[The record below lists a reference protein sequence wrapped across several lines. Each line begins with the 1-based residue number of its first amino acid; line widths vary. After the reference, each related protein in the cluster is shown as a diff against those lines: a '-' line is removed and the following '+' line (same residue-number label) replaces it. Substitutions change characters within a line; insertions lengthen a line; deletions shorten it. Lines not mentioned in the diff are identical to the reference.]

1 MGSRSPKD
9 TQLQWLNKRYICAS
23 LELQLFD
30 HITVFL
36 LFSKDKNMKNNK
48 LWNIGQGHQ
57 AMRFRSDPIRL
68 LYVNIDVIAIYT
80 NKYCLN

>member
-1 MGSRSPKD
+1 M
-9 TQLQWLNKRYICAS
+9 RY
-23 LELQLFD
+23 
-30 HITVFL
+30 
-36 LFSKDKNMKNNK
+36 
-48 LWNIGQGHQ
+48 